1 MDHAV
6 GAFVKLFNDA
16 VRGGGWGAFA
26 RGFTEDAVVEFVDV
40 PVPALRG
47 REAIE
52 AGYREAPPDDTIT
65 AVSCRSEGD
74 VHDLEFRWDTEGT
87 GGGRLRLT
95 MRGGLVARSLISLS
109 PGALRSPV

>member
-6 GAFVKLFNDA
+6 EAFLTLFNDA
-16 VRGGGWGAFA
+16 VRTGDWRAFA
-26 RGFTEDAVVEFVDV
+26 RGFTEDAVVEFVNV

-65 AVSCRSEGD
+65 AVGCRSAGD
-74 VHDLEFRWDTEGT
+74 VHDLEFRWDSEGT
-87 GGGRLRLT
+87 GGGHLRLT
-95 MRGGLVARSLISLS
+95 MRDGLVAHNVISLS